1 MGMLLRRH
9 YPEKPV
15 ETEVVNET
23 EVVTYNDLTVK
34 ELRDIAKERNIEG
47 YSTLSKEELVAVLE
61 G

>member
-1 MGMLLRRH
+1 MLLRRH
-9 YPEKPV
+9 YPQKPA

-34 ELRDIAKERNIEG
+34 ELRDIAKEREIEG

>member
-1 MGMLLRRH
+1 MLLRRH
-9 YPEKPV
+9 YPEKPA

-34 ELRDIAKERNIEG
+34 ELRDIAKEREIEG
-47 YSTLSKEELVAVLE
+47 YSTLSKEELIAVLE

>member
-9 YPEKPV
+9 YPEKPA
-15 ETEVVNET
+15 ESEII
-23 EVVTYNDLTVK
+23 TYDDLTVK

>member
-9 YPEKPV
+9 YPQKPA

-47 YSTLSKEELVAVLE
+47 YSTLSKEELIAVLE

>member
-1 MGMLLRRH
+1 MGMLSRRH
-9 YPEKPV
+9 YPQKPV

-34 ELRDIAKERNIEG
+34 ELRDIAKEREIEG
-47 YSTLSKEELVAVLE
+47 YSTLSKEELIAVLE

>member
-1 MGMLLRRH
+1 MGMMLRRH
-9 YPEKPV
+9 HPQKPV
-15 ETEVVNET
+15 ETEVVNAT

-47 YSTLSKEELVAVLE
+47 YSTLNKEELIAVLE